1 MKLTP
6 PQRQAT
12 IERIE
17 LLEARQT
24 RQDRRRLFAFY
35 PESGPLRRSLY
46 AKHMAFFAA
55 GAKYRERCMM
65 AGNRTG
71 KTEGAGGYEV
81 TLHLTGLYPAWWE
94 GKRFAHPVR
103 ALVAGDTATTVRDI
117 VQRKLCGPP
126 EKPGTGLIPFA
137 NFGTTTTKAGVPGA
151 YDIVKV
157 KHEPTGQW
165 SELQFRSYDQGRIA
179 FQGTEREV
187 VWCDEEP
194 PKDVYDE
201 CLLRTMTTGGIVI
214 CTFTPLNGLSDVALA
229 FLPHLAPVPA
239 GEGAGS
245 GGMEGMGPHSRV
257 KSQMA
262 HDPPQP
268 RRAGFIYSVRGSDFV
283 VEPFELFDWWP
294 RAYAM
299 EVGRNQTA
307 ALWGARDPDQ
317 DVIYLYSEHSLGR
330 TEPSIHADAIK
341 ARGEW
346 MWGAIGPTPFGSN
359 HKGGTKLIE
368 AYGRL
373 GLNLVATD
381 QAGEAGHQA
390 VAQRLSSGRLKVF
403 RTLSTWLSEFRRYRR
418 SDKGQTVKE
427 NGLLMDCTQHLLLT
441 GMKHAS
447 VDHDPDD
454 EV

>member
-1 MKLTP
+1 MNLTP
-6 PQRQAT
+6 SQRQAA

-24 RQDRRRLFAFY
+24 RQERRRLFAFY
-35 PESGPLRRSLY
+35 PEAGALRRGLY
-46 AKHMAFFAA
+46 AKHIAFFAA

-81 TLHLTGLYPAWWE
+81 TLHLTGLYPDWWE
-94 GKRFAHPVR
+94 GKRFAQPVR
-103 ALVAGDTATTVRDI
+103 ALVAGDTGTTVRDI
-117 VQRKLCGPP
+117 VQKKLCGPV
-126 EKPGTGLIPFA
+126 EAPGTGLIPFA
-137 NFGTTTTKAGVPGA
+137 NFGATTTKAGVPGA

-157 KHEPTGQW
+157 RHEPTGQW

-201 CLLRTMTTGGIVI
+201 CLLRTMTTGGVVI
-214 CTFTPLNGLSDVALA
+214 CTFTPLNGLSEVALA
-229 FLPHLAPVPA
+229 FLPHLAPAPAEQGARSGA
-239 GEGAGS
+239 GEGMA
-245 GGMEGMGPHSRV
+245 PLSRGRL
-257 KSQMA
+257 KI
-262 HDPPQP
+262 PPQQ
-268 RRAGFIYSVRGSDFV
+268 RTARLIYPVPESDLV
-283 VEPFELFDWWP
+283 VEPFEIPEWWP

-317 DVIYLYSEHSLGR
+317 DIIFLYSEHSLGR
-330 TEPSIHADAIK
+330 PEPSIHADAIK

-346 MWGAIGPTPFGSN
+346 MWGAIDPTSSGSN
-359 HKGGTKLIE
+359 QKDGTPPITE
-368 AYGRL
+368 YGRL
-373 GLNLVATD
+373 GLKLVAAD
-381 QAGEAGHQA
+381 HAVEAGIET
-390 VAQRLSSGRLKVF
+390 VSQRLSSGRLKVF
-403 RTLSTWLSEFRRYRR
+403 RTLNAWLSEFRRYSRNDSR
-418 SDKGQTVKE
+418 QDNT
-427 NGLLMDCTQHLLLT
+427 LLMDCTRHLVLT

-447 VDHDPDD
+447 LDHDTYDRD
-454 EV
+454 